1 MTLVRPTLSA
11 LIERARADIESRLP
25 GADSRL
31 RHSVLDV
38 LARVHAGAAAGLYG
52 YLANIADQIMP
63 DTANGQFLARHVA
76 IWGLRPKAAV
86 AAVITATA
94 TGTNGSVII
103 SGTQVS
109 RSDGA
114 IYATTAAATITA
126 GRATITLQAVDAGL
140 DGDVAPGAVL
150 TFTAPV
156 PGVNATVSVV
166 GTSTAGAEE
175 EDLEALRA
183 RLLRRIR
190 TPPQGGAASDYV
202 SWALEQPGVTRAW
215 PYPGWLG
222 AGTVGLTFVM
232 DDRPDPVPLAGDVLA
247 VQEALDQLRPVTA
260 ALTVFAPLTRSD
272 DLIIAVTPSSPAVQ
286 TAIEAELQDFYR
298 REAEPGGTI
307 HLSRIGE
314 AISQANGEF
323 DHRIIAPAGD
333 FIGSPGVLP
342 VLGNVTFA

>member
-11 LIERARADIESRLP
+11 LIERGRSDIESRMP

-31 RHSVLDV
+31 RHSALDV
-38 LARVHAGAAAGLYG
+38 LVRVHAGAVAGLYG

-63 DTANGQFLARHVA
+63 DRATGQFLARHVA

-94 TGTNGSVII
+94 TGTNDSPIL

-126 GRATITLQAVDAGL
+126 GTATITLQAVDAGL

-156 PGVNATVSVV
+156 PGVNATVSVI
-166 GTSTAGAEE
+166 GTSTGGAEE
-175 EDLEALRA
+175 EDAEALRA
-183 RLLRRIR
+183 RLLQRIR
-190 TPPQGGAASDYV
+190 TPPKGGAASDYV

-215 PYPGWLG
+215 CYPNWLG

-232 DDRPDPVPLAGDVLA
+232 DGRADPVPLAGDVLA
-247 VQEALDQLRPVTA
+247 VQNALDQLRPVTA
-260 ALTVFAPLTRSD
+260 ALTVFAPLT
-272 DLIIAVTPSSPAVQ
+272 LTVNFNITVTPAAPAVRA
-286 TAIEAELQDFYR
+286 AIEAELQDFFR
-298 REAEPGGTI
+298 REAQPSGTI
-307 HLSRIGE
+307 YLSRVNE
-314 AISQANGEF
+314 VISQAEGEF
-323 DHRIIAPAGD
+323 NHVMNAPAGD
-333 FIGSPGVLP
+333 VIATAGVLP
-342 VLGNVTFA
+342 ILGSIAFA